1 VHKDILAPPKVP
13 TARIEATYIGLYSF
27 IIALVWLSGGSI
39 AEARLERY
47 LQRTNAEQYTPLDK
61 TDKLLQRLCKE
72 GYLVRVK
79 DASCG
84 EETVEYMAGAR
95 AKVEVGPEGVAGLV
109 RTVYGGADVADLNAR
124 LERSL
129 GLKEKRAPRRNDA
142 QNAAAV
148 EDGASSTAAAAG
160 AGPARGGTQRRTT
173 RAMAN
178 GGRSRN
184 APDSDDEDED
194 EEEEEEEEEEDDD

>member
-1 VHKDILAPPKVP
+1 MP

-27 IIALVWLSGGSI
+27 IIALVRLSGGSI

-47 LQRTNAEQYTPLDK
+47 LQRANAEQYTPLDK
-61 TDKLLQRLCKE
+61 TDKLLQRMCKE

-109 RTVYGGADVADLNAR
+109 RTVYSGADVADLDAR

-129 GLKEKRAPRRNDA
+129 GLKEKRAPRRNGA
-142 QNAAAV
+142 QNAAAAAG
-148 EDGASSTAAAAG
+148 EDGASSSAA
-160 AGPARGGTQRRTT
+160 AGPARAGTQRRTT
-173 RAMAN
+173 RGMAN

-184 APDSDDEDED
+184 APGSDDENED
-194 EEEEEEEEEEDDD
+194 EEEEEDDDD